1 LTLLLNQ
8 LDPIQCDVSSLE
20 KSIEE
25 RAAKIITDATKLEVP
40 NLFLSSDILTGNELL
55 NKLFCAELF
64 SRNNGLESQQKFNE
78 EEKRNFA
85 RIINI
90 KLKNDQ
96 DVADLLPINPENDSL
111 FEVMKDGLILK

>member
-1 LTLLLNQ
+1 MALN
-8 LDPIQCDVSSLE
+8 
-20 KSIEE
+20 
-25 RAAKIITDATKLEVP
+25 
-40 NLFLSSDILTGNELL
+40 L
-55 NKLFCAELF
+55 N
-64 SRNNGLESQQKFNE
+64 KFNE